1 MLKLVKKSS
10 LCENLGSR
18 RSFIALFIA
27 MTIATVSTESLA
39 QEVSGPSFRSLV
51 RSAFEQD
58 GIATG
63 DQDLTKEFYQRTIE
77 ANHPKLEIEIPTQNL
92 RDDGP
97 RIFVKKF
104 EFVRLVEF
112 PEAGINRAEVEALA
126 EDLRSRYMKEDDIF
140 ASGYIRTDLEELA
153 DYLNKVEAIDN
164 IKNLSG
170 KDLQQ
175 LNNMM
180 RKQNAK
186 RGVSYADLEEIT
198 NKLTLYYRSKGLFLA
213 QVLIPAQEVV
223 NGIIMLTVQEG
234 ILGDVVVE
242 NNEDYSVK
250 LLKEAFKRNI
260 DELVSHTKMEE
271 GLYLLNDL
279 PSLNVTGYFLA
290 GDDPGETILN
300 LKVTEDASWNM
311 TTRAD
316 NHGSTFTGDNRISTS
331 LEWQNPSGKGD
342 ALTISYLKSN
352 SVENFDNDFGSDL
365 GQFKYSIPVFG
376 LRTRFEI
383 SAVYNQFKLADQS
396 DESNSINLL
405 EIEGVNKTYAI
416 SLDHKFS
423 RSRAFNMSAAVSITD
438 KETELEAIIEID
450 TGEHVRGGEV
460 AFSIDALSQSVQ
472 MLNMLNF
479 KVQFGEHQNEVDEAR
494 SNNFYKFAL
503 DTNSLIFVPLPFTDS
518 KSRLIMKWRVQ
529 YSNEALPA
537 FEQLSLGGANGVRAY
552 NVRDFSGDQAA
563 LLSVEWYFNMP
574 EVINVNVWG
583 GKRLNEVFQFGLI
596 ADAGYGSLNSYEA
609 DSVDNWAALAGAGLT
624 FKLNWEE
631 KFAIQLSVSHPMMS
645 KSSEGLNSSE
655 ASFVDEAKSAQV
667 YADFSF
673 FF

>member
-63 DQDLTKEFYQRTIE
+63 DQDLTKEFYLRTTE
-77 ANHPKLEIEIPTQNL
+77 ANQPKLETEIPRQNL

-104 EFVRLVEF
+104 EFARLVEF
-112 PEAGINRAEVEALA
+112 PEAGITRAEVETIA
-126 EDLRSRYMKEDDIF
+126 EDLRRSYMKEDETF
-140 ASGYIRTDLEELA
+140 ANGYIRTDHEELA
-153 DYLNKVEAIDN
+153 DYLNEIEAVDN
-164 IKNLSG
+164 TKNLSG

-175 LNNMM
+175 QKNMM

-198 NKLTLYYRSKGLFLA
+198 NKLTAYYRKQGLFLA
-213 QVLIPAQEVV
+213 QVQLPAQEVADGV
-223 NGIIMLTVQEG
+223 ITLTVQEG
-234 ILGDVVVE
+234 ILGKVVVE
-242 NNEDYSVK
+242 DNQGYSFQQLSK
-250 LLKEAFKRNI
+250 PFKHYI
-260 DELVSHTKMEE
+260 GELVRDTQMEE

-279 PSLNVTGYFLA
+279 PSLNVTGYFSA
-290 GDDPGETILN
+290 GDKPGETTLN

-331 LEWQNPSGKGD
+331 LEWQNLTGNGD

-383 SAVYNQFKLADQS
+383 SAVYNQFKLAEQS
-396 DESNSINLL
+396 DESNRINEL
-405 EIEGVNKTYAI
+405 EIEGVNKIYAM
-416 SLDHKFS
+416 SLDHKFY
-423 RSRAFNMSAAVSITD
+423 RSRAFNMSAGVSIT
-438 KETELEAIIEID
+438 
-450 TGEHVRGGEV
+450 
-460 AFSIDALSQSVQ
+460 
-472 MLNMLNF
+472 
-479 KVQFGEHQNEVDEAR
+479 
-494 SNNFYKFAL
+494 
-503 DTNSLIFVPLPFTDS
+503 
-518 KSRLIMKWRVQ
+518 
-529 YSNEALPA
+529 
-537 FEQLSLGGANGVRAY
+537 
-552 NVRDFSGDQAA
+552 
-563 LLSVEWYFNMP
+563 
-574 EVINVNVWG
+574 
-583 GKRLNEVFQFGLI
+583 
-596 ADAGYGSLNSYEA
+596 EA
-609 DSVDNWAALAGAGLT
+609 DSSLKCIT
-624 FKLNWEE
+624 SK
-631 KFAIQLSVSHPMMS
+631 QL
-645 KSSEGLNSSE
+645 
-655 ASFVDEAKSAQV
+655 
-667 YADFSF
+667 
-673 FF
+673 

>member
-1 MLKLVKKSS
+1 MLKLVNMLT
-10 LCENLGSR
+10 LCEKLGLR
-18 RSFIALFIA
+18 QGFIAVLTA
-27 MTIATVSTESLA
+27 SAIATVSTESLA

-51 RSAFEQD
+51 RSTFEQD
-58 GIATG
+58 GIAKG
-63 DQDLTKEFYQRTIE
+63 DQDLTKEFYRRTVE
-77 ANHPKLEIEIPTQNL
+77 ANEPKLETEIPRQNL

-104 EFVRLVEF
+104 EFARLVEY
-112 PEAGINRAEVEALA
+112 PEAGITRAEVETIA
-126 EDLRSRYMKEDDIF
+126 EDLRCTYMKEDEIF

-153 DYLNKVEAIDN
+153 DYLNEIEAIDN
-164 IKNLSG
+164 TKNLSG

-175 LNNMM
+175 LKNMM
-180 RKQNAK
+180 HKQNAI

-198 NKLTLYYRSKGLFLA
+198 NKLTAYYRKQGLFLA
-213 QVLIPAQEVV
+213 QVQLPAQEVADGV
-223 NGIIMLTVQEG
+223 ITLTVQEG
-234 ILGDVVVE
+234 ILGKVVVE
-242 NNEDYSVK
+242 DNQGYSFQQLSK
-250 LLKEAFKRNI
+250 PFKHYI
-260 DELVSHTKMEE
+260 GELVRDTQMEE

-279 PSLNVTGYFLA
+279 PSLNVTGYFSA
-290 GDDPGETILN
+290 GDKPGETTLN
-300 LKVTEDASWNM
+300 LKATEDASWNM
-311 TTRAD
+311 TTHAD
-316 NHGSTFTGDNRISTS
+316 NHGSTFTGDNRISTL
-331 LEWQNPSGKGD
+331 LEWYNLTGNGD

-352 SVENFDNDFGSDL
+352 TVENFDNDFGSDL

-396 DESNSINLL
+396 NENNSINLL
-405 EIEGVNKTYAI
+405 EIEGVNKTYAMG
-416 SLDHKFS
+416 LDHKFF
-423 RSRAFNMSAAVSITD
+423 RSRAFNMSAGVSITD
-438 KETELEAIIEID
+438 KETELEAIIEIG

-460 AFSIDALSQSVQ
+460 SFSIDALNQSVQ

-503 DTNSLIFVPLPFTDS
+503 DTNSLIFVPIPFIDS

-563 LLSVEWYFNMP
+563 LLSVEWYFNLP

-596 ADAGYGSLNSYEA
+596 ADAGYGSLNGYEA
-609 DSVDNWAALAGAGLT
+609 DAVDNWAALAGAGLT

-645 KSSEGLNSSE
+645 KSSEGLNSSK

-667 YADFSF
+667 YVDFSF